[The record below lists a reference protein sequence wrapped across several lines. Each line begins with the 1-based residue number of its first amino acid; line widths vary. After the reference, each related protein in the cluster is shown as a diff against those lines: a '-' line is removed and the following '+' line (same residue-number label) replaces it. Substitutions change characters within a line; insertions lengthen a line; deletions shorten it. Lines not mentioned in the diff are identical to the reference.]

1 MGALAQQLASRLRAG
16 CLRLQQRA
24 VAIEPGAVKLLSG
37 EEVRA
42 RHVVVATDQANA
54 AKLLPEIAAESF
66 RATTCFYF
74 AAEKPPIAEP
84 VLVLNGDSRGPINNL
99 CVPSAVA
106 PSYAPRGVHLV
117 SASVVGESALSSD
130 ELLPQVRNHLEE
142 WFGDKARAWRHLK
155 TYWIPQALPQIAP
168 RQISAAKNKNEVR
181 PGIYLC
187 GDYCETASINGAL
200 ASGRKAAEE
209 ILSKA

>member
-1 MGALAQQLASRLRAG
+1 
-16 CLRLQQRA
+16 
-24 VAIEPGAVKLLSG
+24 
-37 EEVRA
+37 
-42 RHVVVATDQANA
+42 
-54 AKLLPEIAAESF
+54 LPEIAAGSF

-84 VLVLNGDSRGPINNL
+84 VLVLNGDGRGPINNL
-99 CVPSAVA
+99 CVPSIVA
-106 PSYAPRGVHLV
+106 PCYAPSGAHLV
-117 SASVVGESALSSD
+117 SASVIGENALSSD
-130 ELLPQVRNHLEE
+130 ELLPQVRSQLAE
-142 WFGDKARAWRHLK
+142 WFGEEARGWRHLK